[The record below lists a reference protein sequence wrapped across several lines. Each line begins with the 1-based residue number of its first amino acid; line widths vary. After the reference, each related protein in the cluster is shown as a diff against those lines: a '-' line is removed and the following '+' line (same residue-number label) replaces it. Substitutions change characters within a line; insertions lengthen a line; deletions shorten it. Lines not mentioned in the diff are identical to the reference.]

1 MSTRYHLLTSAEA
14 QIARVARSVCIAILD
29 ESDPLTEA
37 GRSTLSTDWANFRA
51 LYPLRPYFLLQ
62 VNGTNL
68 RLGIPLNMQSSI
80 IEDPLT
86 RAFIRSQSTLYPL
99 EAEAA
104 YRFTAYNS
112 TADASVVNPYGI
124 TRDNGN
130 VGLATDIFSLCGL
143 NTLDPGDNV
152 FLFVD
157 NSGSMTVPVIRAT
170 LDLLQTQCNSAGINI
185 SSVFNT
191 QENYVLPFI
200 NFVGTPG
207 VPQ

>member
-14 QIARVARSVCIAILD
+14 QITKVARSVCIAILD
-29 ESDPLTEA
+29 ESDPLK
-37 GRSTLSTDWANFRA
+37 STLSTDWANFRT

-62 VNGTNL
+62 VNGNNQ
-68 RLGIPLNMQSSI
+68 RLGISLNMQSSI

-86 RAFIRSQSTLYPL
+86 RAFIRSQSSAYPL
-99 EAEAA
+99 EAEAEF
-104 YRFTAYNS
+104 RFTAYDS
-112 TADASVVNPYGI
+112 TADAAVNPNGI

-170 LDLLQTQCNSAGINI
+170 LNLLQTQCNSAGINI

-191 QENYVLPFI
+191 QENYVRPFI

>member
-29 ESDPLTEA
+29 ESDPLTQA
-37 GRSTLSTDWANFRA
+37 GTSTLSTDWTNFRA

-62 VNGTNL
+62 VNGTNQ
-68 RLGIPLNMQSSI
+68 RLGIPTNMQSSI
-80 IEDPLT
+80 LNDPLT

-112 TADASVVNPYGI
+112 TADASVNPNGI

-130 VGLATDIFSLCGL
+130 ASLATSIFSLCSL
-143 NTLDPGDNV
+143 NTLNPGDNV

-157 NSGSMTVPVIRAT
+157 NSGSMTLPVIRAT
-170 LDLLQTQCNSAGINI
+170 LDLLQTQCTAAGINI

-207 VPQ
+207 VP